1 MLQRIANGPKTFENL
16 VQFAAVTHEFSPRRS
31 RIGIPNPDAVLE
43 LLYTRILGG
52 KAKNRPKAVFRKG
65 CGRTLHRLYL
75 CRGFAGQLLAAW
87 RGDAPLRFRGGKNL
101 AGPGRFCAGYWARGG
116 YIVTR

>member
-16 VQFAAVTHEFSPRRS
+16 VQFAAVTHEFTPRRS

-43 LLYTRILGG
+43 LLYTTMLVG

-65 CGRTLHRLYL
+65 CGRTLHRLDL
-75 CRGFAGQLLAAW
+75 CRGFVGQLLAAW
-87 RGDAPLRFRGGKNL
+87 RGDAPFASGAVKIWRGQ
-101 AGPGRFCAGYWARGG
+101 GRFCAGYWARGD